1 MRVHQI
7 WQDSTG
13 SVDLYLK
20 NGDSMA
26 KNLLTEASIEKWE
39 TKNGES
45 VRIVTRDRKGRF
57 YDNISMAELIK

>member
-1 MRVHQI
+1 
-7 WQDSTG
+7 
-13 SVDLYLK
+13 
-20 NGDSMA
+20 MA